1 MSPVV
6 RWSLIVTQGDD
17 GIRQASIGATA
28 ASSVGGTIGSI
39 MISGPTDNNPTNRC
53 ESGKSL
59 ELGS

>member
-1 MSPVV
+1 M
-6 RWSLIVTQGDD
+6 TQGDD